1 MSPIEARAKA
11 KADGIAWRDW
21 CRKKRGL
28 TPLSASTEKPEPAF
42 TVGPKPLYE
51 QQPMPQIGELVEALN
66 TPTDCGYEVSTSG
79 GPRESRTV
87 VYRL

>member
-1 MSPIEARAKA
+1 MCWIEIPANRLVEYGEYL
-11 KADGIAWRDW
+11 DRLNGR
-21 CRKKRGL
+21 R
-28 TPLSASTEKPEPAF
+28 SVSTEKPEPAF

-51 QQPMPQIGELVEALN
+51 QQPMPQIGELVEPLN